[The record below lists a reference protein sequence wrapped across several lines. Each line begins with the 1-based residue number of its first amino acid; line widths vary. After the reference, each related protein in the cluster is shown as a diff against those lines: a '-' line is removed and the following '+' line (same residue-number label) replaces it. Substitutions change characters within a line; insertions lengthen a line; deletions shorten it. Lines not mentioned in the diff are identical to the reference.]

1 MSEALPEA
9 LLEVD
14 GLVAGYE
21 PDLPILRGASLRAAA
36 GEIVVLLGPNGAGK
50 STMIKA
56 IAGLVRPSAGR
67 VRLAG
72 ADITRLPAHLMVRH
86 RLAFVPQTENVF
98 GRMTVEEN
106 LRLAG
111 FLLPGPERRRQIA
124 AMYGFFPDLARQR
137 ALAARRLSGGQRQM
151 LAIARALMVSPRLL
165 MLDEPSAGLSPKL
178 VETVFARLA
187 EIRGSEVAILLV
199 EQNAK
204 AALAIGDRAYVMVE
218 GRERHEGPAA
228 QLRDD
233 PEVARLYLGSTS

>member
-1 MSEALPEA
+1 MPEVLLSARGVAAGYGRRQVLFGVDLDVADGEVVA
-9 LLEVD
+9 LL
-14 GLVAGYE
+14 
-21 PDLPILRGASLRAAA
+21 GA
-36 GEIVVLLGPNGAGK
+36 NGSGK
-50 STMIKA
+50 STLLNALSGFVRVSRGSIRLGGMEL
-56 IAGLVRPSAGR
+56 AGLRPHRVFRAGVVQVSQAR
-67 VRLAG
+67 DLFA
-72 ADITRLPAHLMVRH
+72 
-86 RLAFVPQTENVF
+86 E
-98 GRMTVEEN
+98 MTVEEN

-233 PEVARLYLGSTS
+233 PAVARLYLGGAS